1 MHFHYIQKHGSKK
14 KSAWGQAF
22 AKACATR
29 RSAQAEATD
38 GTHSLPRAWHPPS
51 VQEFQCQKQAPIR
64 PFLASYRSSTALPC
78 ALSQLLLMD
87 VVTLNYPCST
97 SVATTDAT
105 DISSVPLGP
114 ASHLV
119 TLRISTFNFA
129 HSSVSRAN
137 CTQISPWPILRE
149 THSPYH

>member
-1 MHFHYIQKHGSKK
+1 MGAKK
-14 KSAWGQAF
+14 KVHGG
-22 AKACATR
+22 KR
-29 RSAQAEATD
+29 LPKHAQHAAVPKQKLRTARTASLEH
-38 GTHSLPRAWHPPS
+38 GTPPS